1 MSVPSP
7 AQTQSPAAKPA
18 PITPS
23 TQRRPAT
30 SRSIGFT
37 PSSATDNDWR
47 DRDMLSPSPGG
58 GGGGYSPSKSG
69 GGGGGASAS
78 PRSIGPG
85 KTIGGFDKK
94 VPDDKDKDGKSE
106 Y

>member
-1 MSVPSP
+1 
-7 AQTQSPAAKPA
+7 
-18 PITPS
+18 
-23 TQRRPAT
+23 
-30 SRSIGFT
+30 
-37 PSSATDNDWR
+37 
-47 DRDMLSPSPGG
+47 MLSPSPGG